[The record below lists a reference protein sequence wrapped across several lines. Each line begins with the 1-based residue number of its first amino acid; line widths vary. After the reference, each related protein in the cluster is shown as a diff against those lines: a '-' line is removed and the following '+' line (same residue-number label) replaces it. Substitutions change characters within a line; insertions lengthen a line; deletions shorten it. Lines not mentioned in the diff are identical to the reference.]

1 MDKGCFQRAA
11 LCFVKQ
17 SIMHSRKSKI
27 WVVVFVMV
35 SLLGAWVASRWKAW
49 FYNPPEA
56 PYEAPV
62 SPERV
67 LLTFGDSTELSRN
80 VSWICGSEVVP
91 SFLELQSHDTVMRYP
106 AVGEVFVSRS
116 GKAAYYHAELRD
128 LAYSTNYRYRVCT
141 GERYSDWYAFHTQ
154 DSLSDTVCFAFF
166 GDVQDTVG
174 GNQGSGI
181 RRYFDHWI
189 ADWAFVVYGG
199 DLCERPTDASW
210 RQTFLSIDS
219 IAQSMPVLAC
229 TGNHDYIKGLHRRLE
244 RRFPLVFSYFLDSQ
258 VEGNMVYSL
267 YYKNIH
273 LILLDS
279 NRGRA
284 DLKRQRRWL
293 ENQLATNHARW
304 IIVVV
309 HHPMYSVRNHN
320 HARQQAAF
328 NDLFQKYKVDL
339 VLQGHEHAYA
349 AMHKGH
355 TTYTISHFSP
365 KKYRVRNTDGFRV
378 VDTLAHGYVQML
390 TVTDSVLEMFVT
402 DDSDDQNTIDSYN
415 QYPIR

>member
-1 MDKGCFQRAA
+1 MRAA
-11 LCFVKQ
+11 CNERPLLRNKRK
-17 SIMHSRKSKI
+17 MHSRKKKI
-27 WVVVFVMV
+27 
-35 SLLGAWVASRWKAW
+35 LLIVLVLAGVLGTWVASRWKAW
-49 FYNPPEA
+49 FYNPPEL

-80 VSWICGSEVVP
+80 VSWICGGEVVP
-91 SFLELQSHDTVMRYP
+91 SYLELQSHDTVLRYP
-106 AVGEVFVSRS
+106 AVGEVFASRS
-116 GKAAYYHAELRD
+116 GKAAYYHAELRN
-128 LAYSTNYRYRVCT
+128 LTYSSDYRYRVCT
-141 GERYSDWYAFHTQ
+141 GERYSEWYAFHTQ
-154 DSLSDTVCFAFF
+154 DSLSDTVRFVFF

-174 GNQGSGI
+174 GTLGPKL
-181 RRYFDHWI
+181 RRCFGCWNVEKD
-189 ADWAFVVYGG
+189 FVVFGG

-219 IAQSMPVLAC
+219 IAQSLPVLAC
-229 TGNHDYIKGLHRRLE
+229 TGNHDYIKGLHRSLE

-267 YYKNIH
+267 YYRNIH

-279 NRGRA
+279 NRDRA
-284 DLKRQRRWL
+284 DLKRQREWL
-293 ENQLATNHARW
+293 ENQLAANRARW

-320 HARQQAAF
+320 HKRQQAAF
-328 NDLFQKYKVDL
+328 DDLLLKYKVDL

-349 AMHKGH
+349 AMQKGH
-355 TTYTISHFSP
+355 TAYTISHFSP
-365 KKYRVRNTDGFRV
+365 KKYRVKNTDDFRV

-390 TVTDSVLEMFVT
+390 TVTDSVLEMVVA
-402 DDSDDQNTIDSYN
+402 DDRCGLNNVDSFELS
-415 QYPIR
+415 PIR